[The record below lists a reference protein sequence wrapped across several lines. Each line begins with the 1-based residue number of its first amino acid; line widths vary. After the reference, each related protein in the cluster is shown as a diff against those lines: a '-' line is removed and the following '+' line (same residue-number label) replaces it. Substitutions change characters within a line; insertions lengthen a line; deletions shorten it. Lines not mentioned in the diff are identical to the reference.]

1 MTKSEERD
9 LGEGGDRGATGEA
22 DRDRSGEAR
31 TDLQDLSEPGAETT
45 EKSTGLEDL
54 RRELEDVNDRHLRLA
69 AEFDN
74 YRRRVQAQLSE
85 SQARAQAELVGKI
98 LEVVD
103 DLRRVTNVDPEMAS
117 VESVMEG
124 VRHLERKLLQSLSD
138 AGLDELDPSGEPFD
152 PNTMEAMTRV
162 PAASEEED
170 DTVAEVFQRGFRFRG
185 HLIRPARVSVRKLE

>member
-1 MTKSEERD
+1 MTESEERD
-9 LGEGGDRGATGEA
+9 LGEGGDRGETGEA

-31 TDLQDLSEPGAETT
+31 TDLQDLSEPGAEPT

-74 YRRRVQAQLSE
+74 YRRRVQAQLGE

-98 LEVVD
+98 LGVVD

-117 VESVMEG
+117 VESVLEG

-162 PAASEEED
+162 PAASEAED

>member
-1 MTKSEERD
+1 MTESEERD
-9 LGEGGDRGATGEA
+9 LGEGGDRGETGEA

-31 TDLQDLSEPGAETT
+31 TDPQDLSEPGAEPT

-74 YRRRVQAQLSE
+74 YRRRVQAQLGE

-98 LEVVD
+98 LGVVD

-117 VESVMEG
+117 VESVLEG

-162 PAASEEED
+162 PAASEAED
-170 DTVAEVFQRGFRFRG
+170 DTVAEVFQRGFRFQG